1 MANPT
6 NVKRQ
11 ERLKVNVTAGEK
23 DVLTKRADEAGRSL
37 SEYLRHAGL
46 GHRLG
51 ASAEQVMQTTSVLEQ
66 VLDMLQ
72 QIADERGDNEIDM
85 MLVLMRLQ
93 RIERLILMLAPVDCS
108 VRFASC

>member
-37 SEYLRHAGL
+37 SEYLRYAGL

-51 ASAEQVMQTTSVLEQ
+51 ASAQQVMQTTSVLEQ
-66 VLDMLQ
+66 VLDMLR
-72 QIADERGDNEIDM
+72 QIADQSGENEIDM

-93 RIERLILMLAPVDCS
+93 QIERVILMLAPVDGS
-108 VRFASC
+108 ARFAPC